1 MNINSNYFV
10 LKFSRSEESSSEGP
24 DEEVEEDD
32 KSSEKDEKNSEIKYE
47 EFVEPVD
54 EGNFT
59 KF

>member
-1 MNINSNYFV
+1 MCKNIYVNFTEKNNFV
-10 LKFSRSEESSSEGP
+10 EP